1 MAPDLGGWIHNFTVT
16 DTQTHKGGYTL
27 YKITSIVFP
36 RSVPQALTQI
46 VVWRRFHDVKRL
58 HRDLKRR
65 HKSLQLPGYLP
76 EPIDCSFFKRFDND
90 IIQKRKEYILQ
101 LLDFAAQH
109 TALYKCH
116 AFAQFFN
123 ETTPPN
129 KIQTLVHKAV
139 RGLNKNLEILQDQID
154 FARKELP
161 DKKTSAVI
169 NHVVETTTT
178 ATTQQQDEKCN
189 AREQVVEVEDGEE
202 EEEEEEDEEDDSLK
216 AEYSANVKKHP
227 KHFLTPMASIE
238 SDDSDYIYEAALEF
252 SQAVQ
257 AEANL
262 EYTEAHTRY
271 KRGVDILLYGS
282 KDDNSE
288 ERKFI
293 AKAKITKYLARAE
306 DIHERFLKNSHRSLT
321 ASPKNN
327 FQLSIDVS
335 GNTASDSSG
344 LYLERPW
351 NHMAKYKV
359 NRLLGNKVLHVT
371 CITEHLKPSYVMK
384 GIEKPSSNS
393 PTQTVFLPQHV
404 PYMVD
409 LLAFFQ
415 SDQKIF
421 LLLKLA
427 LGGKLSDYVHSI
439 NNSLQAT
446 QLLNEMNVSGQCR
459 NKPLEVNDLLTNS
472 KQLLQSVSNTLQVVK
487 DLESPPYKSPRRSP
501 RKLPSFHSKIP
512 ENQIKMWSQQLLVA
526 IHALHE
532 KSVILSDLHMDN
544 LLLNENGQLLLT
556 YFYQNEGVSSDS
568 CIHKALSPKAL
579 DEHFVAPERP
589 LTLRSDWWSYGV
601 ILYELFLGLPF
612 KAAHPGQ
619 IDLYGFVQYP
629 ENAEITDA
637 AKDLLEKLLQQA
649 PEERLD
655 YEKIKKHRYFEGTNW
670 EEVKQNGYNNFTQK

>member
-76 EPIDCSFFKRFDND
+76 EPIDCSFFKRFDKD
-90 IIQKRKEYILQ
+90 VIQKRKEYILQ
-101 LLDFAAQH
+101 LLDYAAQQP
-109 TALYKCH
+109 ALYKCH

-139 RGLNKNLEILQDQID
+139 RGLNKNLELLQDQVD
-154 FARKELP
+154 FARKDLDE
-161 DKKTSAVI
+161 DKKTFGIKNDKQIQHENPTNAI
-169 NHVVETTTT
+169 EEI
-178 ATTQQQDEKCN
+178 ATNNKHLEKN
-189 AREQVVEVEDGEE
+189 
-202 EEEEEEDEEDDSLK
+202 EDEEPEGEDDDDEESLK
-216 AEYSANVKKHP
+216 VEYTSNVNNHP

-262 EYTEAHTRY
+262 EYNEAHLRY
-271 KRGVDILLYGS
+271 KKGVDILLTGS
-282 KDDNSE
+282 KNDCNE

-293 AKAKITKYLARAE
+293 AKAKISKYLARAD
-306 DIHERFLKNSHRSLT
+306 DIYERFLKFQHRSVT

-327 FQLSIDVS
+327 FQLAIDVS

-344 LYLERPW
+344 FYLERPW

-359 NRLLGNKVLHVT
+359 NRLLANKVLHVT
-371 CITEHLKPSYVMK
+371 CITEPLKPSYVMK

-427 LGGKLSDYVHSI
+427 LGGKLIDYVHSI
-439 NNSLQAT
+439 NQGSKQLASSSL
-446 QLLNEMNVSGQCR
+446 N
-459 NKPLEVNDLLTNS
+459 PFIEVNDLVNNS
-472 KQLLQSVSNTLQVVK
+472 KQLLQSVSNTLQVIK
-487 DLESPPYKSPRRSP
+487 DLECPSKSPRKSPRRSP
-501 RKLPSFHSKIP
+501 RKMPSFHSKIP
-512 ENQIKMWSQQLLVA
+512 ENQLKMWAQQLLIA

-532 KSVILSDLHMDN
+532 KSVILSDLNMDN
-544 LLLNENGQLLLT
+544 LLLNETGQLLLT

-601 ILYELFLGLPF
+601 ILYELFLGLVKKLP
-612 KAAHPGQ
+612 
-619 IDLYGFVQYP
+619 IV
-629 ENAEITDA
+629 
-637 AKDLLEKLLQQA
+637 AKT
-649 PEERLD
+649 
-655 YEKIKKHRYFEGTNW
+655 TNL
-670 EEVKQNGYNNFTQK
+670 VKNCWWMS

>member
-1 MAPDLGGWIHNFTVT
+1 MAPDLGGWIHSFTVT

-65 HKSLQLPGYLP
+65 HRSLQLNGYLP
-76 EPIDCSFFKRFDND
+76 EPIDCSFFKRFDKD
-90 IIQKRKEYILQ
+90 VIQKRKEYILQ
-101 LLDFAAQH
+101 LLDYTAQYP
-109 TALYKCH
+109 ALYKCH

-129 KIQTLVHKAV
+129 KIQALVHKAV
-139 RGLNKNLEILQDQID
+139 RGLNRNFDLLHDQVD
-154 FARKELP
+154 FSKKESN
-161 DKKTSAVI
+161 DKRQIANSEDEHLINENIRQISIEEDAV
-169 NHVVETTTT
+169 NNDK
-178 ATTQQQDEKCN
+178 DEN
-189 AREQVVEVEDGEE
+189 EELGEE
-202 EEEEEEDEEDDSLK
+202 EAEDEEDESLK
-216 AEYSANVKKHP
+216 VEYTSNVNNHA

-262 EYTEAHTRY
+262 EYPEAHIRY
-271 KRGVDILLYGS
+271 KKGVDILLYGS
-282 KDDNSE
+282 KDDISE

-293 AKAKITKYLARAE
+293 AKAKISKYLARAD
-306 DIHERFLKNSHRSLT
+306 DIYERFLKNSYRDLT
-321 ASPKNN
+321 FSPRIN
-327 FQLSIDVS
+327 FQLALDVS

-351 NHMAKYKV
+351 NHMVKYKV
-359 NRLLGNKVLHVT
+359 NGLLGDKVLHVT
-371 CITEHLKPSYVMK
+371 CITEPLKPSYVMK

-393 PTQTVFLPQHV
+393 PTQTVFLPQHI

-427 LGGKLSDYVHSI
+427 LGGKLIDHIHSI
-439 NNSLQAT
+439 CNDPKKDSTGLRTKFFENST
-446 QLLNEMNVSGQCR
+446 NDI
-459 NKPLEVNDLLTNS
+459 VNNS
-472 KQLLQSVSNTLQVVK
+472 KQLLESVTNTLQVIK
-487 DLESPPYKSPRRSP
+487 DLEKSDKSPSKSLHRSP
-501 RKLPSFHSKIP
+501 RKISTPQRKLSEAQVKI
-512 ENQIKMWSQQLLVA
+512 WAQQLLIS
-526 IHALHE
+526 IHSLHE
-532 KSVILSDLHMDN
+532 KSIILSDLHMDN

-568 CIHKALSPKAL
+568 CIHKALNPKAL
-579 DEHFVAPERP
+579 DNHFVAPERP

-601 ILYELFLGLPF
+601 ILYELFLGLSF
-612 KAAHPGQ
+612 KAGHPGQ

-629 ENAEITDA
+629 ENVELSDA
-637 AKDLLEKLLQQA
+637 AKDLLERLLQQSPA
-649 PEERLD
+649 ERLD
-655 YEKIKKHRYFEGTNW
+655 YEQIKQHRFFEGTNW
-670 EEVKQNGYNNFTQK
+670 EEVKQNGYNNSNQK